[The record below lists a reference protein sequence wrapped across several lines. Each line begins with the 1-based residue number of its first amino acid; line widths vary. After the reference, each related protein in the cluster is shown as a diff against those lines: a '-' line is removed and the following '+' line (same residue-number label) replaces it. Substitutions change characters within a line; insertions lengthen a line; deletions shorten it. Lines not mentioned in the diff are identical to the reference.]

1 MRLLLL
7 LTVNFIILNASLF
20 AQVDFFGRSITGQSP
35 NSAETFVVIGISNET
50 SIVSNAANLEDFD
63 HARRQ
68 IDLFNLGI
76 TYTTEVQD
84 LDSLEEI
91 QIDLDTIIGGG
102 VTKNSFQFQVG
113 LQYEM
118 GSHEA
123 ITFVNIG
130 SSRFRDGG
138 MSVGVRQEVSLI
150 PADRAFE
157 IIPATVREQ
166 SLQANVY
173 AGLEGGFDTGFNLSV
188 EESGIFDRITDHL
201 VRDVAEGKLTF
212 DQYKEIESRLFEG
225 LRYEA
230 PNNTGGSEWYVLA
243 TLKGQVF
250 SQPFDLIPLRFS
262 LGVDLGLDITRIK
275 KRNQNRFAFFVKAAY
290 MMY

>member
-1 MRLLLL
+1 M
-7 LTVNFIILNASLF
+7 

-35 NSAETFVVIGISNET
+35 NSAETFVVISISNET
-50 SIVSNAANLEDFD
+50 SIVSNAANLQDFE

-68 IDLFNLGI
+68 IELFNLGI
-76 TYTTEVQD
+76 SYTTEVQD
-84 LDSLEEI
+84 LDNLDEI
-91 QIDLDTIIGGG
+91 EINLDTVVGGG

-113 LQYEM
+113 LQYEL
-118 GSHEA
+118 GDNEA
-123 ITFVNIG
+123 MSFVNIG

-138 MSVGVRQEVSLI
+138 MSVGVRQEVGLI
-150 PADRAFE
+150 PMDRTFE
-157 IIPATVREQ
+157 IVPATVREQ

-173 AGLEGGFDTGFNLSV
+173 AGLEAGFDTGFNLTV
-188 EESGIFDRITDHL
+188 EESGIFARITDHL
-201 VRDVAEGKLTF
+201 VRDVAEGRLSF

-250 SQPFDLIPLRFS
+250 SQPFNTLPLRLS
-262 LGVDLGLDITRIK
+262 LGIDFGLDITRIS

>member
-7 LTVNFIILNASLF
+7 TLNLLF
-20 AQVDFFGRSITGQSP
+20 LSSALLAQVDFFGRSLTGQSP

-50 SIVSNAANLEDFD
+50 SIVSNAANLQDFE

-84 LDSLEEI
+84 IDSLEEI
-91 QIDLDTIIGGG
+91 QIDLDTIVGGG

-118 GSHEA
+118 GAQEA

-157 IIPATVREQ
+157 LIPAT
-166 SLQANVY
+166 
-173 AGLEGGFDTGFNLSV
+173 
-188 EESGIFDRITDHL
+188 
-201 VRDVAEGKLTF
+201 
-212 DQYKEIESRLFEG
+212 
-225 LRYEA
+225 
-230 PNNTGGSEWYVLA
+230 
-243 TLKGQVF
+243 
-250 SQPFDLIPLRFS
+250 
-262 LGVDLGLDITRIK
+262 
-275 KRNQNRFAFFVKAAY
+275 
-290 MMY
+290 